1 MMRRMNT
8 YRAVMLTKKGGP
20 EVLEVVELP
29 LVELGPGEVRVAVRA
44 TGAGGTDVTMR
55 RGTYPYAP
63 PIPFVPGY
71 EVVGDVEAV
80 GVGVGV
86 TDLRVGQRV
95 AALLVHGGY
104 AEKVVRR
111 AEEFVPVPDGVGDA
125 EAVALILNYVTA
137 YQAIHREAKVQT
149 GQRVLVTGANGG
161 VGSAALE
168 LLREAGATAYGA
180 ASAKHHDMVRALGAT
195 PVEGR
200 GGPVDLALHAVC
212 PEGVDAALDGLGG
225 DSITQCIRATRKGGV
240 VVAYGFS
247 GTMKDG
253 KTDNLAVGLGMASL
267 FAGAFLRGRRGT
279 FYGIT
284 ALYRKDPKPFR
295 EDLPRL
301 FALLAAGRLKPLI
314 AERLPLLAARDAAVT
329 LERGGFQGKIVHLAS
344 LGG

>member
-1 MMRRMNT
+1 MMRPMT
-8 YRAVMLTKKGGP
+8 TCKAVMLTKKGGP
-20 EVLEVVELP
+20 EVLEVVEVP
-29 LVELGPGEVRVAVRA
+29 VVEPGAGEVRIAVRA

-80 GVGVGV
+80 GPGV
-86 TDLRVGQRV
+86 TTLRVGQRV

-111 AEEFVPVPDGVGDA
+111 AEEFVPVPDGLGDA

-137 YQAIHREAKVQT
+137 YQAIHRSAKVQA

-180 ASAKHHDMVRALGAT
+180 ASAKNHDMVRALGAT

-200 GGPVDLALHAVC
+200 AGPVDVALRAVC

-225 DSITQCIRATRKGGV
+225 DSITQCIRATRKMERWV
-240 VVAYGFS
+240 
-247 GTMKDG
+247 
-253 KTDNLAVGLGMASL
+253 LARTACVG
-267 FAGAFLRGRRGT
+267 GRRVRCRCADGAPPP
-279 FYGIT
+279 GVPVRVHRG
-284 ALYRKDPKPFR
+284 AAARAPP
-295 EDLPRL
+295 P
-301 FALLAAGRLKPLI
+301 AGQQLAA
-314 AERLPLLAARDAAVT
+314 LAGPRPRGVT
-329 LERGGFQGKIVHLAS
+329 CTPTR
-344 LGG
+344 